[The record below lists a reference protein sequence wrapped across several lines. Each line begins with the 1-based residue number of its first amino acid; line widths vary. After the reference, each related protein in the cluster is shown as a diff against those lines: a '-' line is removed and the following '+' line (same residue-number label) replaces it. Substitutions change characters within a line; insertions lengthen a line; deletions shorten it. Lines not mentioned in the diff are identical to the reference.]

1 MKNITIV
8 GGGACGSAVFIEL
21 VIQILAEE
29 LQEKVSL
36 TLIEKD
42 KKIGYGLA
50 FGTQQK
56 SHLLN
61 TQADLMGIFGEEPEH
76 FATWLKEKRRNFE
89 AYRTSSEAEETYTSR
104 LLYGD
109 YVAEQLSIFKEK
121 AVQGGIQVNFLEGEV
136 VNVEKN
142 RTEAFTLSFENQEQI
157 TSDYVVLALGTPK
170 PNTFKDCE
178 QYKEFVNFPWP
189 VENLKQKINPEDTV
203 GVLGTSLSAID
214 TVLTLIDQKHKGK
227 IKLISPEGLLPR
239 VQPLQNNEI
248 DRKFITLSNIH
259 QLKRDETRKP
269 KVKELFKLFM
279 QEVEALEGFS
289 LNWNA
294 LKRDDRSAEE
304 LLEIDIYAAE
314 NNGDSLLNL
323 AYALRHDASTIW
335 SWLSTEQ
342 KKHFGNWIG
351 KYWQINRHA
360 MPLHNA
366 YKLKNLMEND
376 QLEVIGGYQ
385 EANYIENS
393 GFEIK
398 LEKGESFKVDKL
410 VNATGTPSSVESMEN
425 ALIQNLLK
433 SQTIIPHEIGGIYID
448 ERTMRVVTPKQDLPL
463 YALGHINN
471 GMLLDVN
478 SVWFN
483 VKTSMIAAKDI
494 LFKIQM
500 NERIS

>member
-21 VIQILAEE
+21 VIQILAEK
-29 LQEKVSL
+29 LQDKVSL
-36 TLIEKD
+36 TLIERAEKV
-42 KKIGYGLA
+42 GYGLA
-50 FGTQQK
+50 FGTQQE

-61 TQADLMGIFGEEPEH
+61 TQADLMGIFAEEPEH
-76 FATWLKEKRRNFE
+76 FATWLNEKREKTKN
-89 AYRTSSEAEETYTSR
+89 TSTISKAEETYTSR
-104 LLYGD
+104 QLYGD

-121 AVQGGIQVNFLEGEV
+121 AKRGGIQVDYIHDEAIHLEAV
-136 VNVEKN
+136 KN
-142 RTEAFTLSFENQEQI
+142 EELKIDFEGRESI
-157 TSDYVVLALGTPK
+157 TSAYVILALGTPK
-170 PNTFKDCE
+170 PNNFKECE
-178 QYKEFVNFPWP
+178 AYPEFINFPWP
-189 VENLKQKINPEDTV
+189 VENLKRKVKKNDTV

-214 TVLTLIDQKHKGK
+214 TVLTLIDQEHQGN

-239 VQPLQNNEI
+239 VQPIKNEEI

-259 QLKRDETRKP
+259 QLKRDENRKP

-289 LNWNA
+289 LDWNS

-304 LLEIDIYAAE
+304 LMEIDIYAAE
-314 NNGDSLLNL
+314 NNGDSILNL

-335 SWLSTEQ
+335 SWLSVEQ
-342 KKHFGNWIG
+342 KKHFGDWIG

-366 YKLKNLMEND
+366 YKLKKLMEKD
-376 QLEVIGGYQ
+376 QLEVIGDFK
-385 EANYIENS
+385 EVNYLEDE

-398 LEKGESFKVDKL
+398 LNSGDKFKVDKL
-410 VNATGTPSSVESMEN
+410 VNATGTPSEVESMEN
-425 ALIQNLLK
+425 TLIQDLLQEK
-433 SQTIIPHEIGGIYID
+433 LIIPYEVGGIYID
-448 ERTMRVVTPKQDLPL
+448 ERTMRVVTPQKDLPI

-483 VKTSMIAAKDI
+483 VKSSMIAAKDI